1 MSRNKRQIQILGL
14 VLALVAVYSTEAF
27 LLVKDASLLEQAV
40 QAGLA
45 DSFDNYLSVH
55 LMQYVFHILLPLLF
69 AVSVFFIPVSQW
81 NRIFRG
87 LFSFLLFAAAF
98 MRLVEWQTGSVFYY
112 LSLILYLLLIYL
124 LNKGMRPESEAKP

>member
-14 VLALVAVYSTEAF
+14 VLALVAVYSAEAF

-87 LFSFLLFAAAF
+87 LFSLLLFAAAF

>member
-14 VLALVAVYSTEAF
+14 VLALVAVYSAEAF

-69 AVSVFFIPVSQW
+69 AVSVFFIPVS
-81 NRIFRG
+81 
-87 LFSFLLFAAAF
+87 
-98 MRLVEWQTGSVFYY
+98 
-112 LSLILYLLLIYL
+112 
-124 LNKGMRPESEAKP
+124 